1 MSIINCP
8 NCDKPVSSLIKLCP
22 YCGFQRGEVS
32 DEELRE
38 FRRRKLRDR
47 VYHVQMSSYAV
58 ITLFLIACGWY
69 WFETKGFKQLS
80 SMGPIVM
87 LAVTSV
93 GYVAVRVYLYRL
105 RSALRKIKS

>member
-8 NCDKPVSSLIKLCP
+8 NCDKPVSSLIRLCP

-47 VYHVQMSSYAV
+47 VYHLKMTSYV
-58 ITLFLIACGWY
+58 IMTLFLGAFGWY
-69 WFETKGFKQLS
+69 WFETRGFTRLS
-80 SMGPIVM
+80 SMGPILL
-87 LAVTSV
+87 LALTSV
-93 GYVAVRVYLYRL
+93 AYIAVRVYVFRL
-105 RSALRKIKS
+105 QSALRKIKP